1 MHDSNANKVVA
12 LATKGRSTEPHR
24 QTKAQI
30 RHRFSAFYNNR
41 WLIVGIF
48 LPAFMGLLYY
58 GVIASDRYV
67 SEAQFIVSQTAGSQ
81 ASGGLASLL
90 KTTGIAGGADNSS
103 AVQAY
108 IRSRSAVTA
117 LEGKIDLKK
126 VYDKPNADF
135 LARWPSVFYGPSEE
149 EFYKYYRSMV
159 QIYPDQET
167 GVMTLK
173 VQAFDPEDAR
183 KIASIL
189 IDLSE
194 NVINNINER
203 MLKSSL
209 RAAQDEV
216 TRSEEALEKSQVTL
230 TMFRNR
236 ELTLDPENNAVM
248 LTELIGKLNSQL
260 AETQTQIDEITRN
273 APSSP
278 QINPLKVREETLRQQ
293 IEQQRK
299 IVSAQGNGLADKV
312 SEYERLKLQN
322 DFSLKRVS
330 ASVTSLTLAQAEARR
345 QSLYLERIV
354 EPNLPDKATQPQR
367 LVLIVTILGWSSLL
381 YLVVWLMASGLKEHA
396 SAGK

>member
-12 LATKGRSTEPHR
+12 LAPKGRSAEP
-24 QTKAQI
+24 QTKEQI

-41 WLIVGIF
+41 WLIIGIF
-48 LPAFMGLLYY
+48 LPTFMGLLYF

-67 SEAQFIVSQTAGSQ
+67 SEAQFIVSQTSGSQ

-126 VYDKPNADF
+126 VYNKPNADF
-135 LARWPSVFYGPSEE
+135 LAKWPSVFYGPSEE

-203 MLKSSL
+203 MQKSSL

-278 QINPLKVREETLRQQ
+278 QINPLKVREATLRQQ

-367 LVLIVTILGWSSLL
+367 LVLIITILGWSSLL

-396 SAGK
+396 SAGN